1 VQASAYGGI
10 RSKPKPKGRLGLG
23 ISFKGPPTKKNRGP
37 PWWVGGSEYEKGLG
51 WGLFFRYFFIV
62 FLNSPHRETPKN
74 VIKIFSRKS
83 RFWIFGRIFCK
94 TISTCFFLQNVFCSV
109 FELPSLRN
117 TRKRDKTKKVEEKLL
132 SKKFVEI
139 LEKVFD
145 MDFLQKYFYGVFE
158 LPLPRNA
165 QKRTK
170 KKSQGKK
177 KVGWWVG
184 GSEI

>member
-1 VQASAYGGI
+1 
-10 RSKPKPKGRLGLG
+10 
-23 ISFKGPPTKKNRGP
+23 
-37 PWWVGGSEYEKGLG
+37 
-51 WGLFFRYFFIV
+51 
-62 FLNSPHRETPKN
+62 
-74 VIKIFSRKS
+74 
-83 RFWIFGRIFCK
+83 
-94 TISTCFFLQNVFCSV
+94 LQNVFCSV

-117 TRKRDKTKKVEEKLL
+117 TRKRDKTKKRRGKTDIK
-132 SKKFVEI
+132 SFCRNFGKSFRQ
-139 LEKVFD
+139 
-145 MDFLQKYFYGVFE
+145 DFLQKHFYGVFE

>member
-1 VQASAYGGI
+1 LV
-10 RSKPKPKGRLGLG
+10 
-23 ISFKGPPTKKNRGP
+23 
-37 PWWVGGSEYEKGLG
+37 
-51 WGLFFRYFFIV
+51 
-62 FLNSPHRETPKN
+62 
-74 VIKIFSRKS
+74 
-83 RFWIFGRIFCK
+83 FGRIFCK
-94 TISTCFFLQNVFCSV
+94 NFLTRFFWQDVFCSA

-117 TRKRDKTKKVEEKLL
+117 TRKRDKTKKVEGKLT

-165 QKRTK
+165 QKRI

-177 KVGWWVG
+177 KSDGGWVG
-184 GSEI
+184 LGFS

>member
-1 VQASAYGGI
+1 
-10 RSKPKPKGRLGLG
+10 
-23 ISFKGPPTKKNRGP
+23 
-37 PWWVGGSEYEKGLG
+37 
-51 WGLFFRYFFIV
+51 
-62 FLNSPHRETPKN
+62 
-74 VIKIFSRKS
+74 
-83 RFWIFGRIFCK
+83 
-94 TISTCFFLQNVFCSV
+94 LQKVFCSV

-117 TRKRDKTKKVEEKLL
+117 TRKRDKTKKVEEKLS
-132 SKKFVEI
+132 SKCFVEI

-170 KKSQGKK
+170 KKSQEKK

-184 GSEI
+184 GSGI